1 MRVFQLL
8 QPDDLQAVVNQLPI
22 LKYEPGNK
30 GVVGHAGTVKD
41 NFQIDHS
48 DPAMRDLSAF
58 LASKIM
64 DDENIFWYL
73 FPKTLTLP
81 IISKTVVGGGYG
93 THIDNSQ
100 LTDHAGAQM
109 RTDISYTLFLSDPDT
124 YDGGELSIQ
133 ENIGT
138 VDVKLSPG
146 EVVFYGSGRLH
157 EVKPVT
163 RGERIVCIG
172 WIESMIYDEEAR
184 TALYDMRAMQE
195 EVGNLVDKASPTF
208 QNFQAAV
215 NKMRRCLMGRI

>member
-8 QPDDLQAVVNQLPI
+8 QDDDLQAVVKQLPNV
-22 LKYEPGNK
+22 KYEPGNK
-30 GVVGHAGTVKD
+30 GIVGHAGTVKD

-58 LASKIM
+58 LAAKIM
-64 DDENIFWYL
+64 ENENVFWFL

-100 LTDHAGAQM
+100 ITDHAGGQM
-109 RTDISYTLFLSDPDT
+109 RTDISYTLFLSDPDS

-133 ENIGT
+133 ESIGT

-215 NKMRRCLMGRI
+215 NNMRRCLIGRI